1 MSDIN
6 ILVVDDESVVL
17 ESCDRALSSQGFKVS
32 KASNVDSA
40 LEELKKKLFDVVV
53 ADLVMPR
60 KGGMDLLKIIKESY
74 PSIQVIMITGY
85 SSINT
90 AVESIKLGAFDYL
103 AKPFTPSELLMT
115 VQKALEEKGR
125 ATFPYAA
132 ERENAGQMIFDNIIG
147 NSPKMIE
154 VFKLVS
160 KVAATDST
168 VLVIGESGTG
178 KELVARAI
186 HNNSKRKDSNF
197 VVVDCLSLTSTL
209 LESELFGH
217 IKGSFTGATS
227 TKAGFFEVANKGTL
241 FLDEIGD
248 LSFDLQGKLLRVI
261 QERKYIP
268 VGGTSPKET
277 DIRLIT
283 ATNKNLK
290 KMVETGTF
298 REDLFYRLYVV
309 PIFMPPLRE
318 RKEDMPPLIEHF
330 LRKFCDRSDRPAVKI
345 SDKAMRCLLNYEWPG
360 NIRELENTMERAV
373 VSAESGEIQTYDLPS
388 AVQKQASDIFNQLP
402 ENVEELKRIKKQL
415 REKAIE
421 DVEKEF
427 VINALTASDYHV
439 SKAASAVGM
448 QRTNFYRLIRK
459 YNISLPKG
467 KEDQELEQESEGNDK

>member
-32 KASNVDSA
+32 KAGNVDQA
-40 LEELKKKLFDVVV
+40 LDELKKKLFDVVV
-53 ADLVMPR
+53 ADLVMPK
-60 KGGMDLLKIIKESY
+60 KGGMELLKIIKESY

-103 AKPFTPSELLMT
+103 SKPFTPSELVMT

-125 ATFPYAA
+125 AIFPYVS

-168 VLVIGESGTG
+168 VLIIGESGTG

-186 HNNSKRKDSNF
+186 HNNSKRKDFNF

-290 KMVETGTF
+290 KMVETGSF

-330 LRKFCDRSDRPAVKI
+330 LKKFCDRYERPVVKI

-360 NIRELENTMERAV
+360 NIRELENTIERAV
-373 VSAESGEIQTYDLPS
+373 VSAESGEIQTHDLPS
-388 AVQKQASDIFNQLP
+388 TIQKQASDIFNQLP
-402 ENVEELKRIKKQL
+402 ENVEELKRVKKQL

-427 VINALTASDYHV
+427 VVSALTASDYHV

-459 YNISLPKG
+459 YNIQLPKG
-467 KEDQELEQESEGNDK
+467 REDLEEEPEGNGK

>member
-1 MSDIN
+1 MNEIN
-6 ILVVDDESVVL
+6 ILVVDDEEVVL
-17 ESCDRALSSQGFKVS
+17 ESCERALSGQGFKVA
-32 KASNVDSA
+32 KARNVDDA
-40 LEELKKKLFDVVV
+40 LEQMKHKNFDVVV
-53 ADLVMPR
+53 VDLVMPK
-60 KGGMDLLKIIKESY
+60 KGGMELLKIIKESY
-74 PSIQVIMITGY
+74 PSVQVIMITGY

-103 AKPFTPSELLMT
+103 AKPFTPSELVMT

-125 ATFPYAA
+125 DISPYLT
-132 ERENAGQMIFDNIIG
+132 EREVGGQMIFENIIG

-160 KVAATDST
+160 KVAATDTT
-168 VLVIGESGTG
+168 VLIIGESGTG

-186 HNNSKRKDSNF
+186 HNNSSRKDSNF

-248 LSFDLQGKLLRVI
+248 LNFDLQGKLLRVI

-268 VGGTSPKET
+268 VGGTEVKET
-277 DIRLIT
+277 DIRLIA

-290 KMVETGTF
+290 KMVETGAF

-318 RKEDMPPLIEHF
+318 RKEDIPHLIGHF
-330 LRKFCDRSDRPAVKI
+330 LKKFSERYKRPALKVSEK
-345 SDKAMRCLLNYEWPG
+345 SMRCLLNYDWPG

-373 VSAESGEIQTYDLPS
+373 VSAETAEIAPQDLPES
-388 AVQKQASDIFNQLP
+388 VQKQMADPFGQMP
-402 ENVEELKRIKKQL
+402 ENIESLKRIKKQL
-415 REKAIE
+415 KEKAVE

-427 VINALTASDYHV
+427 VVNALGTNDWNV
-439 SKAASAVGM
+439 SRAAAAVGM

-459 YNISLPKG
+459 YNIRLPKG
-467 KEDQELEQESEGNDK
+467 REEEEEEEEQ